1 MPVYP
6 RNQRPL
12 HAALAAD
19 RQRALEKAKMK
30 AASAE
35 KTEDGFGGRNDSK
48 TRDNM
53 EVVGTKKAR
62 KWLGSFHLTSKT
74 SNENSKPRTSD
85 YQSL

>member
-19 RQRALEKAKMK
+19 RQRALEKARMK
-30 AASAE
+30 AATVE
-35 KTEDGFGGRNDSK
+35 KSEYSFGGRNYSK
-48 TRDNM
+48 TQENM
-53 EVVGTKKAR
+53 NVVGTRRAR
-62 KWLGSFHLTSKT
+62 KWLDNFHITSIT
-74 SNENSKPRTSD
+74 SNGTSKPRTSD

>member
-19 RQRALEKAKMK
+19 RQRALEKARTN
-30 AASAE
+30 AAVAE
-35 KTEDGFGGRNDSK
+35 KSKYSFGGRNDSK
-48 TRDNM
+48 TPDNM
-53 EVVGTKKAR
+53 DVVGTRKAR
-62 KWLGSFHLTSKT
+62 KWLGSFHITSKT
-74 SNENSKPRTSD
+74 SNGTSKPRTSD